1 MHRFAAVKT
10 WLLWGLDFRR
20 TNGSELWMFAR
31 FQVCLG
37 ESLVGSTGSD
47 VQVVVSAAKICRR
60 LAAKLVPDDWNVPTK
75 QCDKRKQK
83 TKRHHV

>member
-1 MHRFAAVKT
+1 
-10 WLLWGLDFRR
+10 
-20 TNGSELWMFAR
+20 MFAR

-47 VQVVVSAAKICRR
+47 VQVVVSAAKTCRR

-75 QCDKRKQK
+75 QHDKK

>member
-1 MHRFAAVKT
+1 
-10 WLLWGLDFRR
+10 
-20 TNGSELWMFAR
+20 MFAR

-47 VQVVVSAAKICRR
+47 VQVVVSAAKTCRR

-75 QCDKRKQK
+75 QYDKK